1 MLYYKGLEALR
12 HSNFCYHQDEGSW
25 TQERCLQTGD
35 AFIIVYA
42 ITDRSS
48 FLRASDL
55 RIKLR
60 CEREADRT
68 PIILVGN
75 KCDLV
80 RCREVSISGKY
91 KMWPYSLS

>member
-1 MLYYKGLEALR
+1 MK
-12 HSNFCYHQDEGSW
+12 
-25 TQERCLQTGD
+25 TGD

-60 CEREADRT
+60 REREADRT

-80 RCREVSISGKY
+80 RCREVSINGKY
-91 KMWPYSLS
+91 IVKLLNAALLFILNKVTA

>member
-1 MLYYKGLEALR
+1 M
-12 HSNFCYHQDEGSW
+12 
-25 TQERCLQTGD
+25 QTGD

-60 CEREADRT
+60 REREADRT

-91 KMWPYSLS
+91 VKLLNAALLFILNKVTAVALKLAYLIFLICEFPSWD